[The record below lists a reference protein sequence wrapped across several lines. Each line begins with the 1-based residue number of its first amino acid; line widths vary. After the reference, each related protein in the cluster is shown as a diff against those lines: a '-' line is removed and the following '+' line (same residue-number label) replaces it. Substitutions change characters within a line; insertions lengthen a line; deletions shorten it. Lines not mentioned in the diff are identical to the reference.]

1 MIKLKVIITVFTLIF
16 SLLSLAE
23 SDPAT
28 GAEPIAAPTA
38 TPVVESQSVP
48 VNYSSDSDAFN
59 AGLNFYS
66 EKKYDKAVEA
76 FNAASQL
83 NPNNPLI
90 LTNLGM
96 SYFQTGASYWAIA
109 TLRKSLNR
117 DPDQLTTQ
125 EALKFIL
132 SKSNIKEIPHEI
144 LFSENIRSAV
154 LEKISL
160 NKIFFITAILLLAS
174 GWLLISYV
182 AKRKEALKT
191 EQMTPPQPWV
201 AIILFLFFAGSISL
215 ATLKLYDSFLVRAT
229 IVEEKIS
236 AKSFYGE
243 NGATI
248 FDLFGG
254 HEVIVEKTESE
265 WAQVTYPGALT
276 GWVPLKALLIT
287 TGK

>member
-48 VNYSSDSDAFN
+48 VNCSSDSDAFN